1 VFPHS
6 PTRKSR
12 RSSSKSHRA
21 LSSSPRYLHSPLL
34 ARRGEIRNIREAIQI
49 LGEKGFRRWASI
61 VAIVP
66 MVADKPHELIRTA
79 LTRAYFCEEIST
91 PIGMSASSSDLFL
104 MGILSVTDALLEH

>member
-1 VFPHS
+1 
-6 PTRKSR
+6 
-12 RSSSKSHRA
+12 
-21 LSSSPRYLHSPLL
+21 
-34 ARRGEIRNIREAIQI
+34 
-49 LGEKGFRRWASI
+49 
-61 VAIVP
+61 